1 MLGAGVVSVA
11 SDALTLLVLA
21 TFLAIGWLFLG
32 CVTGGL
38 ILASGSEGWVVIE
51 IVCNEV
57 LTV

>member
-1 MLGAGVVSVA
+1 MSVA